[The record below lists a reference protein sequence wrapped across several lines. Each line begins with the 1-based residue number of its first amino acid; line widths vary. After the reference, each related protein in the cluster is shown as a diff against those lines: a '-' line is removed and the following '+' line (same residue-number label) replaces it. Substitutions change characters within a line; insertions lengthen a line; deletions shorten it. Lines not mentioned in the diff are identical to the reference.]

1 MVQRK
6 VGAPTYK
13 HIWIFSLTYISML
26 FYLLPIFSDIIVL
39 PLNIWVSNTHADQVK
54 GLFVQL
60 MQSKNDELGIVYF
73 GATGKFFHG
82 KYCET

>member
-1 MVQRK
+1 M
-6 VGAPTYK
+6 
-13 HIWIFSLTYISML
+13 FSG
-26 FYLLPIFSDIIVL
+26 IIVL